1 MNSSI
6 LLYLKAI
13 SYIPV
18 STVLLLS
25 GKEPNKTVVLHLV
38 LKSLVISLWE
48 THALA
53 LYNFQEIKI
62 ALHAIA
68 NYRIP
73 QKTGSF
79 MHLELLT

>member
-1 MNSSI
+1 MNSFI

-53 LYNFQEIKI
+53 LDNFQEIKI

-68 NYRIP
+68 NYRRP